1 MAHPRKIN
9 EKLLKFKKKKIKKI
23 PYLSSGMLKLQI
35 PLQDSHGT
43 PRFLQHKDDWQLKW
57 MFHPCGI
64 II

>member
-1 MAHPRKIN
+1 MVHPRKIS
-9 EKLLKFKKKKIKKI
+9 EKLPKFFKNYLKI
-23 PYLSSGMLKLQI
+23 PYLSSDLLELQI

-43 PRFLQHKDDWQLKW
+43 PQFLQHKDDWQLKW

>member
-9 EKLLKFKKKKIKKI
+9 EKLLKFKKKNKIKKI

-43 PRFLQHKDDWQLKW
+43 PQFLQHKDD
-57 MFHPCGI
+57 
-64 II
+64 